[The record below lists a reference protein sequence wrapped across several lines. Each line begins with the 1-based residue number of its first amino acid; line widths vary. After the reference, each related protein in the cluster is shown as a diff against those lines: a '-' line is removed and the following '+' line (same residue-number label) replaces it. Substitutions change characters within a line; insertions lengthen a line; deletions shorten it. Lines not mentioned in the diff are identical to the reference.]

1 MYCGYNTYY
10 GGNGISTQSP
20 IFEYT
25 YNGTHYREQTAQT
38 VSYKRLNRNMM
49 QGNVY
54 NIYVDPKHPA
64 VLFGFVKF
72 FV

>member
-20 IFEYT
+20 VFEYT
-25 YNGTHYREQTAQT
+25 YNGTHYREQTAQA

-49 QGNVY
+49 QGNVLTFMLIQSIRQY
-54 NIYVDPKHPA
+54 
-64 VLFGFVKF
+64 LF
-72 FV
+72 